1 MSRLPVPGSDDGTWG
16 AILNDFLQQ
25 AHTDNGALKSGS
37 VTTGSIADDAVTDNK
52 LANGYTMMPDG
63 GRRIWTRATPP
74 GPSDGVQEGDIWLGP
89 EA

>member
-1 MSRLPVPGSDDGTWG
+1 MARLPTPGSDDGTWG
-16 AILNDFLQQ
+16 TVLNDFLLQ
-25 AHTDNGALKSGS
+25 AHASNGLIKPGA
-37 VTTGSIADDAVTDNK
+37 VTTSSIADDSVTDGK
-52 LANGYTMMPDG
+52 LASNYTMMPDG